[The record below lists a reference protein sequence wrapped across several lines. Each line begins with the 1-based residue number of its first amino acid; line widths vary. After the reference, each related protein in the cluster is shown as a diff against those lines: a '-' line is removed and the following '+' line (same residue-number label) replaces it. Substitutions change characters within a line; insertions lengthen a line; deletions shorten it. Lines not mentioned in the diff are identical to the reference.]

1 MRVLGAPRRL
11 LCDGA
16 VCGPRPFVVRSGEA
30 RAPSAG
36 RVIAVDET
44 RRRYHIITQGCQM
57 NVRDSQAMAGL
68 LSGLGYEAAED
79 PADADVIL
87 LNTCTV
93 REGAD
98 DRAYGRMGELRQL
111 KRRRPG
117 LILGMAGCLVQK
129 DRERVLKRAPW
140 LDLVFGVHNIHR
152 LPELLRQ
159 AQAGCMPVYDVWDRS
174 DKTQPLP
181 VLPAVRSGTVRGF
194 VNIIHGCNKF
204 CTFCIVPYVRG
215 RERSV
220 APDDVVAEVRSLAAA
235 GFREVTLLGQNVD
248 SYGHD
253 LTPRTDLA
261 TLLERV
267 HDVEGIDRI
276 RFTTSHPRD
285 MSRRLIETVASLPKA
300 CEHIHLPV
308 QAGDD
313 ALLRRM
319 HRAYTTAQ
327 YRATID
333 LIRTAMP
340 RASITT
346 DLIVGFPGE
355 TETEFEGTLRLVE
368 QVRFD
373 ACNTAMYS
381 PREGTPAAGYADQV
395 DEGTK
400 RRRLHALNQLQERV
414 AAEINRAL
422 IGTVQ
427 EILVEEPGRRGG
439 VLGRTRTNKIATF
452 DGAAD
457 LVGRTVT
464 VEVVEAGS
472 WVLHGRAVQVQA

>member
-1 MRVLGAPRRL
+1 MDA
-11 LCDGA
+11 
-16 VCGPRPFVVRSGEA
+16 
-30 RAPSAG
+30 
-36 RVIAVDET
+36 T
-44 RRRYHIITQGCQM
+44 RKRYHIITQGCQM

-68 LSGLGYEAAED
+68 LSGLGYE
-79 PADADVIL
+79 PADAPSDADVIL

-98 DRAYGRMGELRQL
+98 DKAYGRMGELRQL
-111 KRRRPG
+111 KRERPG

-140 LDLVFGVHNIHR
+140 IDVVFGVHNIHR

-159 AQAGCMPVYDVWDRS
+159 AQDGCQPAYDVWERS
-174 DKTQPLP
+174 DKAQPLP
-181 VLPAVRSGTVRGF
+181 MLPAVRTGTVRGF

-220 APDDVVAEVRSLAAA
+220 PPDDVVTEVRALAAE

-253 LTPRTDLA
+253 LVPRVDLA
-261 TLLERV
+261 HLLERV
-267 HDVEGIDRI
+267 HDVDGIERI

-285 MSRRLIETVASLPKA
+285 MSQRLIDAVAALPKA

-313 ALLRRM
+313 GLLRRM

-333 LIRTAMP
+333 AIRAAMP
-340 RASITT
+340 QASITT

-355 TETEFEGTLRLVE
+355 TEAEFEGTLGLVE

-381 PREGTPAAGYADQV
+381 PREGTPAAGYVDQV
-395 DEGTK
+395 SDEAK
-400 RRRLHALNQLQERV
+400 RRRLFALNQLQERI
-414 AAEINRAL
+414 AAEINRTL
-422 IGTVQ
+422 VGGTQ
-427 EILVEEPGRRGG
+427 EVLVEQLGRKGG
-439 VLGRTRTNKIATF
+439 VLGRTRTNKIVTF
-452 DGAAD
+452 EGGAE
-457 LVGRTVT
+457 LIGRTMP
-464 VEVVEAGS
+464 VEIVESGS
-472 WVLHGRAVQVQA
+472 WVLHGRAARVPV

>member
-1 MRVLGAPRRL
+1 MDTVP
-11 LCDGA
+11 
-16 VCGPRPFVVRSGEA
+16 
-30 RAPSAG
+30 
-36 RVIAVDET
+36 
-44 RRRYHIITQGCQM
+44 RRYHIITQGCQM

-68 LSGLGYEAAED
+68 LAGLGYERADD
-79 PADADVIL
+79 PGDADVIL

-98 DRAYGRMGELRQL
+98 DKAYGRLGELRAL

-129 DRERVLKRAPW
+129 DRDRVLKRAPW

-152 LPELLRQ
+152 LPEMLRE
-159 AQAGCMPVYDVWDRS
+159 AQDGCMPVYEVWDRS
-174 DKTQPLP
+174 DKERPLP
-181 VLPAVRSGTVRGF
+181 VLPAVRAGGVRGF

-220 APDDVVAEVRSLAAA
+220 PPETVVAEVQALAAA

-253 LTPRTDLA
+253 LTPRRDLA
-261 TLLERV
+261 DLLCLV
-267 HDVEGIDRI
+267 HEVEGIERI

-285 MSRRLIETVASLPKA
+285 MTRRLIETVAALPKA

-308 QAGDD
+308 QAGHD
-313 ALLRRM
+313 ALLKRM

-333 LIRTAMP
+333 TIRQAMP

-346 DLIVGFPGE
+346 DIIVGFPGE
-355 TETEFEGTLRLVE
+355 TEDEFDGTLRLVE
-368 QVRFD
+368 TVRFD
-373 ACNTAMYS
+373 AVNTAMYS
-381 PREGTPAAGYADQV
+381 PRDGTPAAGYPDQV
-395 DEGTK
+395 ADETK
-400 RRRLHALNQLQERV
+400 RRRLHALNQMQERI
-414 AAEINRAL
+414 AAEVNAGVV
-422 IGTVQ
+422 GTVQ
-427 EILVEEPGRRGG
+427 DVLVEEPGTRGG
-439 VLGRTRTNKIATF
+439 VLGRTRTNKIVTF
-452 DGAAD
+452 DGASD
-457 LVGRTVT
+457 LVGRTVP
-464 VEVVEAGS
+464 VEIVDAGS
-472 WVLHGRAVQVQA
+472 WVLRGRTVPVPL